1 MQTKKLSKSEASKL
15 RQNLS
20 LLREAQAAYGQHCL
34 TMKQLAL
41 AQEKEGLILQEAV
54 QKAMTSLQE
63 LGRALAVKH
72 NILDDSNPPWSLDVS
87 GGFFVRDLE

>member
-15 RQNLS
+15 RQNLA

-34 TMKQLAL
+34 TVKQLAL
-41 AQEKEGLILQEAV
+41 AQEKESLLLQEAV

-63 LGRALAVKH
+63 LGKALADKH
-72 NILDDSNPPWSLDVS
+72 KILDDPNPWSLDVS
-87 GGFFVRDLE
+87 GGFFVRDSE